1 MLDVGWPE
9 LLVIAIVL
17 IVVVGPKDLPP
28 MLRAFGK
35 MTARLRTMAG
45 EFRSQFDDA
54 LKEAD
59 LDDVRKTISD
69 AQRLNPVNSLREAMN
84 PLRQMGSEI
93 KSDLQ
98 KSVKSPAAATA
109 AEETAAVEP
118 LVVPEPAMK
127 LPVEPPVIAT
137 APEATPSA
145 EPAVKTAKPATA
157 RKPRAS
163 KATAAKPA
171 EPVAPPLPAAKE
183 PLPAAQEKPVAAS
196 AARKAAAA
204 KAGAKPVAAKAEKKP
219 AAASKPAA
227 PKKPAAAKK
236 TATKPKKS
244 SDA

>member
-59 LDDVRKTISD
+59 LDDVRKAISD

-93 KSDLQ
+93 KNDLQ

-109 AEETAAVEP
+109 VEETAAVEP

-127 LPVEPPVIAT
+127 LPAEPPVIAT
-137 APEATPSA
+137 APEATPTV
-145 EPAVKTAKPATA
+145 EPAVAAAKPATA

-163 KATAAKPA
+163 KAAPAKTPVEPVTPPAPAAEEKTVVVAAARKPAAAKTSAKPA
-171 EPVAPPLPAAKE
+171 
-183 PLPAAQEKPVAAS
+183 
-196 AARKAAAA
+196 
-204 KAGAKPVAAKAEKKP
+204 AAKAEKKP
-219 AAASKPAA
+219 TAASKPATPKKPAA
-227 PKKPAAAKK
+227 PKKTAA
-236 TATKPKKS
+236 KPKKS